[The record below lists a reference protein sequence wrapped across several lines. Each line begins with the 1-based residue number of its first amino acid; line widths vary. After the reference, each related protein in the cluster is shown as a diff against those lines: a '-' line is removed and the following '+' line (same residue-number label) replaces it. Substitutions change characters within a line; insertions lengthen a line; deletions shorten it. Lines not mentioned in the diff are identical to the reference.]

1 MGKNFYDITKD
12 FNFLAIYIHKYLK
25 STTMRLEDL
34 TEREKNELVA
44 KYEPLVNKLTRQF
57 SSKASIAWN
66 DIKSMA
72 YEGLVIAIEKYDEQR
87 SSLTFMQYAAWSIRN
102 RILTSLDNE
111 ARVVKLSAYAQEKL
125 RESGQSTYNQ
135 ISIDRSVNDDN
146 TNKLDAMISE
156 NYEITISDEDSEENV
171 FKYLYN
177 KIEEEFSIRDC
188 MIFYK
193 SFGLKDVDE
202 PMKGKDI
209 AKEFGISEAY
219 VSIRTKKIINWIRA
233 DKKLSELLHDIYL
246 SI

>member
-1 MGKNFYDITKD
+1 
-12 FNFLAIYIHKYLK
+12 
-25 STTMRLEDL
+25 MRLNEL
-34 TEREKNELVA
+34 TEKEKNELVA

-57 SSKASIAWN
+57 STKASMAWN

-72 YEGLVIAIEKYDEQR
+72 YEGLVIAIDKYDDQR

-111 ARVVKLSAYAQEKL
+111 ARVVKLNAYAQEKL
-125 RESGQSTYNQ
+125 RESGQSTFNQ
-135 ISIDRSVNDDN
+135 VSIDRTMTDEYGSSSR
-146 TNKLDAMISE
+146 LEAQISE
-156 NYEITISDEDSEENV
+156 TYELTINDEDSEENV
-171 FKYLYN
+171 FKYLYDR
-177 KIEEEFSIRDC
+177 IEEEFSVRDC

-193 SFGLKDVDE
+193 SFGLKDINE

-209 AKEFGISEAY
+209 AKELGISEAY

-233 DKKLSELLHDIYL
+233 DKKLNELLHDIYL